1 MSQAINISLDLPA
14 TPEFSAYVATDGE
27 SGQGQNPAFAQ
38 ELERQVF
45 AHENQSKTDVAA
57 HASDEVRDDN
67 RAASISSPDILADE
81 QVSDAQQALD
91 TENTQENES
100 AIIQKAG
107 AEQPTIIT
115 DVVRDTLTASIQSND
130 EESLVNGS
138 VCNKNIAPEKLLQML
153 DSAQQMVT
161 SKTYV
166 APAVLTTQQQVS
178 PKPSVAS
185 ATESVVT
192 TPEKQIATTQINPT
206 NNEGEPLAQQIISEQ
221 KPVIAKPDAD
231 NENLVIDRRV
241 KADTTKFIALTK
253 PENNVVVADDLK
265 ANTNA
270 ELIHVPLSKRE
281 FSQSQA
287 QINELVANTSKT
299 QSTKLESVNRVTA
312 TEGDVESLPATEG
325 DVDMLPATEGDVD
338 LLPAKEF
345 EKLSLTQKAELANEL
360 TGKQAT
366 KTQEAP
372 SVQSNINKGISN
384 QEKLPIKEAQ
394 LDSVKKG
401 QLEAGETQERS
412 DIKPLRGPVA
422 TPLTAEPQKVERQIN
437 VATAQPIQ
445 LNESSE
451 GASTKTAEMDVVDE
465 LVIDNDKEMKSSV
478 LTRDVIVK
486 SNAGTQTVD
495 SPTIRVANINGQE
508 SAQAIHQQQTH
519 SQTLEE
525 QVTQQQN
532 LKHVEKVA
540 TEVINVNHKN
550 FSQQVK
556 EKVMVMI
563 SQKLQSVDIQLD
575 PPELGNVH
583 VRVNLQGE
591 QAMVNF
597 VVQQPQ
603 AKEAIEQHM
612 NRLRDMLSES
622 GIDLGDTDVQ
632 QQFSQNDTEFN
643 DNEGFESSQSSS
655 EVLVEDEQNI
665 QNDKQ
670 VVNVQSIG
678 IDYFA

>member
-14 TPEFSAYVATDGE
+14 TPEFSAYAATDGE

-57 HASDEVRDDN
+57 HASDEVQDDN
-67 RAASISSPDILADE
+67 RAASIASPDVLADE
-81 QVSDAQQALD
+81 QVSDAQQALE
-91 TENTQENES
+91 TESTQENDV
-100 AIIQKAG
+100 AIIQQVD
-107 AEQPTIIT
+107 AEQPSIIT
-115 DVVRDTLTASIQSND
+115 DAVRDTLTVSTQSND
-130 EESLVNGS
+130 EESLVKGS
-138 VCNKNIAPEKLLQML
+138 VSNKNIAPEKLLQML

-185 ATESVVT
+185 TTESVVT
-192 TPEKQIATTQINPT
+192 ASEKQAATTTQINPT
-206 NNEGEPLAQQIISEQ
+206 NNEGEQLAQQIISDQ
-221 KPVIAKPDAD
+221 KPVIAKPDTD
-231 NENLVIDRRV
+231 NDNLVIDRRV

-253 PENNVVVADDLK
+253 PENNVVVAEDLK
-265 ANTNA
+265 ANTND
-270 ELIHVPLSKRE
+270 ELINVPLSKRE

-287 QINELVANTSKT
+287 QINELVANTPKT
-299 QSTKLESVNRVTA
+299 QSTKLESVNHATA
-312 TEGDVESLPATEG
+312 AI
-325 DVDMLPATEGDVD
+325 EGDVD
-338 LLPAKEF
+338 LLKAKEF

-366 KTQEAP
+366 KTQETP

-384 QEKLPIKEAQ
+384 QEKLPNKEAQ
-394 LDSVKKG
+394 LDSVKE
-401 QLEAGETQERS
+401 QLEAGDTQERS
-412 DIKPLRGPVA
+412 DIKPLRGAVP
-422 TPLTAEPQKVERQIN
+422 TPLTAEPQKVDRQIN
-437 VATAQPIQ
+437 VATAQAIQ
-445 LNESSE
+445 LNDSSE
-451 GASTKTAEMDVVDE
+451 GASTETAEMDVVNE
-465 LVIDNDKEMKSSV
+465 LINVSDKEMKSSV
-478 LTRDVIVK
+478 LTGDAVVK
-486 SNAGTQTVD
+486 SNAGAQNVD
-495 SPTIRVANINGQE
+495 NSTIRVANINGQE
-508 SAQAIHQQQTH
+508 SAQAIHQQQVH
-519 SQTLEE
+519 SQTIEE

-591 QAMVNF
+591 QTMVNF